1 MKTPQKQQYDR
12 ILQLIT
18 IWFVMG
24 AAMLLALTYSGPE
37 VGEAY
42 IADEGLV
49 QMGTLVILVVATL
62 SAATLAIRCPQ
73 NRVNLG
79 LLACG
84 LAIYAGREHDLH
96 RLEFLSEHYTLLK
109 FYLMPEIPLWQKLFF
124 GAFVISV
131 IAIIATFVLRMVGP
145 TLRDLKR
152 AEPWAIF
159 GLAWIT
165 TLTASQISDRTWL
178 NSTFAGR
185 SFEEVAEFVAAGLA
199 LMVVYH
205 FPRVALPVA
214 ATTKLAPQAA
224 SAKAA

>member
-1 MKTPQKQQYDR
+1 LKTPQKQQHDR
-12 ILQLIT
+12 VLQLMT
-18 IWFVMG
+18 VWFVLG
-24 AAMLLALTYSGPE
+24 AAMLLALTYTGPE
-37 VGEAY
+37 VGEGY
-42 IADEGLV
+42 IADWGFV
-49 QMGTLVILVVATL
+49 QLATLAILVVASI
-62 SAATLAIRCPQ
+62 SAATLTIRSPQ

-109 FYLMPEIPLWQKLFF
+109 FYLMPEVPLWQKLFF

-131 IAIIATFVLRMVGP
+131 ITIIATFVLRMAGP
-145 TLRDLKR
+145 SLRDLKR

-159 GLAWIT
+159 GLAWFT

-205 FPRVALPVA
+205 FPRVASPVT
-214 ATTKLAPQAA
+214 ATTELAPQAA